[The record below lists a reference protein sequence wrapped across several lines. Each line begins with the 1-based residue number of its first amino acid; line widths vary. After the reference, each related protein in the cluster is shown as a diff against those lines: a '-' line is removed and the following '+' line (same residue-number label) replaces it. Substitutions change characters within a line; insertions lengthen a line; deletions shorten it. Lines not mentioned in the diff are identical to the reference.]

1 MATSRTDRDLARGR
15 RAAARGRVHGRS
27 ALATACAQVGAT
39 FSPAVR
45 HAILNDRVAA
55 LIRRGAARPEV
66 RFRYGTFVER
76 HALTNLDAAIVLV
89 DRMRCAELEAR
100 AVAAGSW
107 GHCRQSRLTLMLL
120 DEMRLILRMLR
131 RYAPDRF
138 PQLIAEIKDRR
149 SCDGSLGR
157 RRPDAET
164 REGRAR
170 LVTVSR

>member
-1 MATSRTDRDLARGR
+1 MATSRTDRDLVRGR
-15 RAAARGRVHGRS
+15 LAAGRVRVHGRS
-27 ALATACAQVGAT
+27 AFAAACAQVGAT

-45 HAILNDRVAA
+45 HSIFKDRVAA
-55 LIRRGAARPEV
+55 LIRRGATHPEV

-100 AVAAGSW
+100 AAAVSNW
-107 GHCRQSRLTLMLL
+107 GHCSQSRLTLMLL
-120 DEMRLILRMLR
+120 DEIRLILRVLR
-131 RYAPDRF
+131 RHALDSF

-149 SCDGSLGR
+149 SCGGLGK
-157 RRPDAET
+157 RRPDAQA

-170 LVTVSR
+170 LFTVSR